1 MILPPN
7 IYAFTLQYLCYCKVM
22 SFSSDK
28 RSENSLKQ
36 YQCLKMLFSGFVVLW
51 VRCFVVCC
59 FVILL
64 FCDFVECI
72 NMTNNQTTKQLN
84 NQTTKQQNHLSLLIF

>member
-28 RSENSLKQ
+28 RSENNLKQ
-36 YQCLKMLFSGFVVLW
+36 YQCLKMLFSG
-51 VRCFVVCC
+51 
-59 FVILL
+59 LL
-64 FCDFVECI
+64 FSGLLFSDFVECI

>member
-36 YQCLKMLFSGFVVLW
+36 YQCLKMLFSGLVVL
-51 VRCFVVCC
+51 
-59 FVILL
+59 L
-64 FCDFVECI
+64 FSDFVECI
-72 NMTNNQTTKQLN
+72 NMTNDQTTKQLNNQTTKQQN

>member
-22 SFSSDK
+22 SFPSEK

-36 YQCLKMLFSGFVVLW
+36 YQCLKMLFSGFVV
-51 VRCFVVCC
+51 
-59 FVILL
+59 
-64 FCDFVECI
+64 
-72 NMTNNQTTKQLN
+72 
-84 NQTTKQQNHLSLLIF
+84 